1 MADLN
6 DQQVPKSKTQ
16 VYADVAA
23 KPEGDFT
30 EYSYPRGELTEQD
43 VYPRMQISEEGYLDY
58 PEVSKQT
65 EAARRFLRSKERSI
79 INQNR
84 QGCLPRWNSWHSR

>member
-1 MADLN
+1 MPVEKRSLSADTAGKSSVKMADLN

-30 EYSYPRGELTEQD
+30 EYSYPRGELVSEQD
-43 VYPRMQISEEGYLDY
+43 VYPRMQISEKRLFRL
-58 PEVSKQT
+58 S
-65 EAARRFLRSKERSI
+65 
-79 INQNR
+79 
-84 QGCLPRWNSWHSR
+84 